1 MSAKHHKIFKV
12 PLWFMASYSHSHSH
26 RNISK
31 AAMGR
36 PHPAC
41 ICSSCWGYF
50 TCLKCLYVW
59 LTSCLCVCVCEL
71 TPRSMS
77 VCVCIYL
84 GVVGPTSVLVLDLS
98 RTVGPKPRQLCQS
111 KTTRLCALCAVP
123 RLPHRTHCLAPSA
136 GPSHTHSGGVS
147 ASVCVCVRMRAAG
160 IIIKCWYFILA
171 FKLAFCVLRK

>member
-1 MSAKHHKIFKV
+1 MSAKHHKILKV

-41 ICSSCWGYF
+41 ICSSCGATLHASSVCTF
-50 TCLKCLYVW
+50 GSRVVF
-59 LTSCLCVCVCEL
+59 VCVCEL

-84 GVVGPTSVLVLDLS
+84 GVVGPTSVLALDLS

-111 KTTRLCALCAVP
+111 KTTRLGALCAVP
-123 RLPHRTHCLAPSA
+123 RLPHRTHCVAPSA

>member
-1 MSAKHHKIFKV
+1 MSAKHHKILKV

-31 AAMGR
+31 AVMGR

-41 ICSSCWGYF
+41 ICSSCGGYF

-71 TPRSMS
+71 TPRSLS

-123 RLPHRTHCLAPSA
+123 RLPHRTLWSLSYPQWWCK
-136 GPSHTHSGGVS
+136 
-147 ASVCVCVRMRAAG
+147 CERVCVRANACGWHNNKMLVFY
-160 IIIKCWYFILA
+160 ISI
-171 FKLAFCVLRK
+171 